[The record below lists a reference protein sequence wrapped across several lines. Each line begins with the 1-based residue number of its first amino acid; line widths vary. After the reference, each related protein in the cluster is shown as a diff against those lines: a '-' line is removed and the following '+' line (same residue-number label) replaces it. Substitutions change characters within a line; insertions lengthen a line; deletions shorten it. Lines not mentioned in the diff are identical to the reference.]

1 MHSVPFFT
9 TSPTP
14 SPTRPLHVPYT
25 SPTSPTNTQGFC
37 TSLQTAHVALLKMW
51 QRLRLAWHDQVLRVA
66 SRRWAM
72 AWGVVAKDVDAS
84 PSCWGPSRAKKN
96 VPSIRPGPGP
106 RSPTPCK
113 VGCQQSRSG
122 DRFTVAKKS
131 FPSCS
136 RQVCRQS
143 QHCKGGGGRSWPWTA
158 VGKCRGD
165 VFFARDGKGIHSDH
179 AGICAW
185 RNFARALAT
194 CPGHH
199 FVITTTFMPV

>member
-84 PSCWGPSRAKKN
+84 PSWRGPSRAKKTSLPFAQAL
-96 VPSIRPGPGP
+96 VPAPHPL
-106 RSPTPCK
+106 
-113 VGCQQSRSG
+113 QSRLP
-122 DRFTVAKKS
+122 AEPKW
-131 FPSCS
+131 
-136 RQVCRQS
+136 RQVYRCE
-143 QHCKGGGGRSWPWTA
+143 KIVPFLFETG
-158 VGKCRGD
+158 
-165 VFFARDGKGIHSDH
+165 
-179 AGICAW
+179 
-185 RNFARALAT
+185 
-194 CPGHH
+194 
-199 FVITTTFMPV
+199 MPTESTL